1 MQVQVCCVSEEQAG
15 GGEGRNLQLFRVAT
29 ETLLCSSGAG
39 FNWGLVCSHRTRMEI
54 ENSVQ

>member
-1 MQVQVCCVSEEQAG
+1 MQVCCVSEEQAG

-39 FNWGLVCSHRTRMEI
+39 FNWWLVCSHHTRMEI
-54 ENSVQ
+54 ENSL